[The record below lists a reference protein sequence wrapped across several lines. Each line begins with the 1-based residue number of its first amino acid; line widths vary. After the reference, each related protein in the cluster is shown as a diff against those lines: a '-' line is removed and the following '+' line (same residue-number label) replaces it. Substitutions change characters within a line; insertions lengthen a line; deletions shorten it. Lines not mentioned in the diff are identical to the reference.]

1 MKINKV
7 LLIQQIK
14 ENKMRYIFSLTDM
27 PKFVVDSCGYP
38 VKADHYAACVEV
50 INERV
55 IDQCLFNVW
64 DAAGHICDYKFNSE
78 TDHIAAI
85 DVLCRFINRM
95 APVFPVVNGTDK
107 SHADKGCRRDF
118 FGEYE
123 ALVEENEYEFLVKET
138 VKFSYISSPLMT
150 FGVPFGV
157 KYTGGT
163 VTDIRCFS
171 DNTLFTG
178 LHGQRMLK
186 SGDRLYMECGHL
198 GSLSIPAIKSCW
210 SCHEINNNPQSWT
223 FIVSKTEQLQDYSG
237 DNLKARIE
245 DTLKS
250 GGVNADEVCALLEKY
265 SGYFDV
271 CDDILKVFA
280 KQPAEPAEKQIVNK
294 EITLDVMQQT
304 VLNAVYSMDS
314 DKLKETYKNCG
325 YYVAVLKVKVS
336 FNEHVSMKI
345 VLAVDNKK
353 GSFYSYAVLLCDGEE
368 ILHSAIRDQ
377 FLGDWKITYDNVVYK
392 AVVCGRDL

>member
-7 LLIQQIK
+7 LLIQQVE
-14 ENKMRYIFSLTDM
+14 ENKVRYIFELADM
-27 PKFVVDSCGYP
+27 PRFVINCGSYYP
-38 VKADHYAACVEV
+38 VEAIHYAAS
-50 INERV
+50 IDIIDERV
-55 IDQCLFNVW
+55 VGQCLFNVC
-64 DAAGHICDYKFNSE
+64 DAAGHICDYKFSSE
-78 TDHIAAI
+78 EVRVTAV

-95 APVFPVVNGTDK
+95 APVFPVVGNNKPYTFD
-107 SHADKGCRRDF
+107 
-118 FGEYE
+118 EYE
-123 ALVEENEYEFLVKET
+123 DLVKTT
-138 VKFSYISSPLMT
+138 VRFSYIPSPLMT

-157 KYTGGT
+157 TYTGGT
-163 VTDIRCFS
+163 VTDIRGFS

-178 LHGQRMLK
+178 LHGQHMLK
-186 SGDRLYMECGHL
+186 ADGRVYKETGC
-198 GSLSIPAIKSCW
+198 LSSFSVPAIKSCW
-210 SCHEINNNPQSWT
+210 SCHEINDNPQSWT
-223 FIVSKTEQLQDYSG
+223 FIVSKIEQLQDYSG
-237 DNLKARIE
+237 DTIKARIE
-245 DTLKS
+245 DNMKS

-265 SGYFDV
+265 NGYFDV

>member
-7 LLIQQIK
+7 LLIQQVE
-14 ENKMRYIFSLTDM
+14 ENKVRYIFELADM
-27 PKFVVDSCGYP
+27 PRFVSNCGLYYP
-38 VKADHYAACVEV
+38 VEAIHYAASIDI
-50 INERV
+50 INERIV
-55 IDQCLFNVW
+55 GQCLFNVC
-64 DAAGHICDYKFNSE
+64 DVTGHIRDYKFSSE
-78 TDHIAAI
+78 EARITAV
-85 DVLCRFINRM
+85 DVLYRFINRM
-95 APVFPVVNGTDK
+95 APVFPIVGNNKTYTFD
-107 SHADKGCRRDF
+107 
-118 FGEYE
+118 EYE
-123 ALVEENEYEFLVKET
+123 DLVKTT
-138 VKFSYISSPLMT
+138 VRFSYIPSPLMT

-157 KYTGGT
+157 TYTGGT
-163 VTDIRCFS
+163 VTDIRGFS

-178 LHGQRMLK
+178 LHGQHMLK
-186 SGDRLYMECGHL
+186 ADGRVYKETGC
-198 GSLSIPAIKSCW
+198 LSSFSVPAIKSCW
-210 SCHEINNNPQSWT
+210 SCHEINDNPQSWT

-250 GGVNADEVCALLEKY
+250 GGVNADEVCALLDKY

>member
-7 LLIQQIK
+7 LLIQQVE
-14 ENKMRYIFSLTDM
+14 ENKVRYIFELADM
-27 PKFVVDSCGYP
+27 PRFVSNCGLYYP
-38 VKADHYAACVEV
+38 VEAIHYAAS
-50 INERV
+50 IDIIDERIV
-55 IDQCLFNVW
+55 GQCLFNVC
-64 DAAGHICDYKFNSE
+64 DVTGHIRDYKFSSE
-78 TDHIAAI
+78 EARITAV

-95 APVFPVVNGTDK
+95 APVFPIVGNNKTYTFD
-107 SHADKGCRRDF
+107 
-118 FGEYE
+118 EYE
-123 ALVEENEYEFLVKET
+123 DLVKT
-138 VKFSYISSPLMT
+138 IVRFSYIPSPLMT

-157 KYTGGT
+157 TYTGGT
-163 VTDIRCFS
+163 VTDIRGFS

-186 SGDRLYMECGHL
+186 SGGRLYVECGHL
-198 GSLSIPAIKSCW
+198 GSLSVPAIKSCW
-210 SCHEINNNPQSWT
+210 SCHKINDNPQSWT
-223 FIVSKTEQLQDYSG
+223 FIISKTEQLQDYSG
-237 DNLKARIE
+237 DNIKARIE
-245 DTLKS
+245 DNLKS
-250 GGVNADEVCALLEKY
+250 GGVDADEVCALLEKY
-265 SGYFDV
+265 RGYFDV

>member
-1 MKINKV
+1 MIFIYKIIIKEETNMKINKV
-7 LLIQQIK
+7 LLIQQVE
-14 ENKMRYIFSLTDM
+14 ENKVRYIFELADM
-27 PKFVVDSCGYP
+27 PRFVINCGSYYP
-38 VKADHYAACVEV
+38 VEAIHYAAS
-50 INERV
+50 IDIIDERV
-55 IDQCLFNVW
+55 VGQCLFNVC
-64 DAAGHICDYKFNSE
+64 DAAGHICDYKFSSE
-78 TDHIAAI
+78 EVRVTAV

-95 APVFPVVNGTDK
+95 APVFPVVGNNKPYTFD
-107 SHADKGCRRDF
+107 
-118 FGEYE
+118 EYE
-123 ALVEENEYEFLVKET
+123 DLVKTT
-138 VKFSYISSPLMT
+138 VRFSYIPSPLMT

-250 GGVNADEVCALLEKY
+250 SGVNADEVCALLEKY

>member
-7 LLIQQIK
+7 LLIQQVE
-14 ENKMRYIFSLTDM
+14 ENKVRYIFELADM
-27 PKFVVDSCGYP
+27 PRFVINCGSYYP
-38 VKADHYAACVEV
+38 VEAIHYAAS
-50 INERV
+50 IDIIDERV
-55 IDQCLFNVW
+55 VGQCLFNVC
-64 DAAGHICDYKFNSE
+64 DAAGHICDYKFSSE
-78 TDHIAAI
+78 EVRVTAV
-85 DVLCRFINRM
+85 DVLCSFINRM
-95 APVFPVVNGTDK
+95 APVFPVVGNNKPYTFD
-107 SHADKGCRRDF
+107 
-118 FGEYE
+118 EYE
-123 ALVEENEYEFLVKET
+123 DLVKTT
-138 VKFSYISSPLMT
+138 VRFSYIPSPLMT

-157 KYTGGT
+157 TYTGGT
-163 VTDIRCFS
+163 VTDIRGFS

-178 LHGQRMLK
+178 LHGQHMLK
-186 SGDRLYMECGHL
+186 ADGRVYKETGC
-198 GSLSIPAIKSCW
+198 LSSFSVPAIKSCW
-210 SCHEINNNPQSWT
+210 SCHEINDNPQSWT
-223 FIVSKTEQLQDYSG
+223 FIVSKIEQLQDYSG
-237 DNLKARIE
+237 DTIKARIE

>member
-7 LLIQQIK
+7 LLIQQVE
-14 ENKMRYIFSLTDM
+14 ENKVRYIFELADM
-27 PKFVVDSCGYP
+27 PRFVSNCGLYYP
-38 VKADHYAACVEV
+38 VEAIHYAAS
-50 INERV
+50 IDIIDERIV
-55 IDQCLFNVW
+55 GQCLFNVC
-64 DAAGHICDYKFNSE
+64 DAAGHICDYKFSSE
-78 TDHIAAI
+78 EVRVTAV

-95 APVFPVVNGTDK
+95 APVFPVVGNNKPYTFD
-107 SHADKGCRRDF
+107 
-118 FGEYE
+118 EYE
-123 ALVEENEYEFLVKET
+123 DLVKTT
-138 VKFSYISSPLMT
+138 VRFSYIPSPLMT

-157 KYTGGT
+157 TYTGGT
-163 VTDIRCFS
+163 VTDIRGFS

-178 LHGQRMLK
+178 LHGQHMLK
-186 SGDRLYMECGHL
+186 ADGRVYKETGC
-198 GSLSIPAIKSCW
+198 LSSFSVPAIKSCW
-210 SCHEINNNPQSWT
+210 SCHEINDNPQSWT
-223 FIVSKTEQLQDYSG
+223 FIVSKTEQLRDYSG

>member
-14 ENKMRYIFSLTDM
+14 ENKIRYIFSLTDM

-64 DAAGHICDYKFNSE
+64 DATGHICGYKFNSE
-78 TDHIAAI
+78 TDRIAAV

-95 APVFPVVNGTDK
+95 APVFPVVDG
-107 SHADKGCRRDF
+107 ADKPHAFC
-118 FGEYE
+118 EYE
-123 ALVEENEYEFLVKET
+123 KLVEET
-138 VKFSYISSPLMT
+138 VKFSYIPSPLMT

-157 KYTGGT
+157 TYTGGV

-178 LHGQRMLK
+178 LHGQHMLK
-186 SGDRLYMECGHL
+186 SGGKLYMECRHL
-198 GSLSIPAIKSCW
+198 GNLSVSAIKSCW
-210 SCHEINNNPQSWT
+210 SCREINDNPQSYT
-223 FIVSKTEQLQDYSG
+223 FLVSKTEQLQDYSG
-237 DNLKARIE
+237 DSIKARIE
-245 DTLKS
+245 DNLKS
-250 GGVNADEVCALLEKY
+250 GRVNADEVCALLEKY
-265 SGYFDV
+265 SECFDV

-280 KQPAEPAEKQIVNK
+280 KQPAEPVKKQTAVK
-294 EITLDVMQQT
+294 EITLDVIQQT
-304 VLNAVYSMDS
+304 VLNTVYSMNS
-314 DKLKETYKNCG
+314 DKLKEIYKDFRR
-325 YYVAVLKVKVS
+325 YIPVLKVKIS
-336 FNEHVSMKI
+336 FTEHISMEV

-353 GSFYSYAVLLCDGEE
+353 GCFHSYAVLLCDGEKVSQ
-368 ILHSAIRDQ
+368 SAIRDQ
-377 FLGDWKITYDNVVYK
+377 LLGEWKITYNNVTYK
-392 AVVCGRDL
+392 AIVCGRNL

>member
-7 LLIQQIK
+7 LLIQQVE
-14 ENKMRYIFSLTDM
+14 ENKVRYIFELADM
-27 PKFVVDSCGYP
+27 PRFVINCGSYYP
-38 VKADHYAACVEV
+38 VEAIHYAAS
-50 INERV
+50 IDIIDERV
-55 IDQCLFNVW
+55 VGQCLFNVC
-64 DAAGHICDYKFNSE
+64 DAAGHICDYKFSSE
-78 TDHIAAI
+78 EVRVTAV

-95 APVFPVVNGTDK
+95 APVFPVVGNNKPYTFD
-107 SHADKGCRRDF
+107 
-118 FGEYE
+118 EYE
-123 ALVEENEYEFLVKET
+123 DLVKTT
-138 VKFSYISSPLMT
+138 VRFSYIPSPLMT

-157 KYTGGT
+157 TYTGGT
-163 VTDIRCFS
+163 VTDIRGFS

-178 LHGQRMLK
+178 LHGQHMLK
-186 SGDRLYMECGHL
+186 ADGRVYKETGC
-198 GSLSIPAIKSCW
+198 LSSFSVPAIKSCW
-210 SCHEINNNPQSWT
+210 SCHEINDNPQSWT
-223 FIVSKTEQLQDYSG
+223 FIVSKIEQLQDYSG
-237 DNLKARIE
+237 DTIKARIE

-294 EITLDVMQQT
+294 EITLDVIQQT

-368 ILHSAIRDQ
+368 ILYSAIRDQ

>member
-78 TDHIAAI
+78 TDRIAAV

-95 APVFPVVNGTDK
+95 APVFPVVNG
-107 SHADKGCRRDF
+107 ADKPHA

-138 VKFSYISSPLMT
+138 VKFSYIPSPLMT

-157 KYTGGT
+157 TYTGGV
-163 VTDIRCFS
+163 VTDVRNYP

-178 LHGQRMLK
+178 LHGLRMLK
-186 SGDRLYMECGHL
+186 SGD
-198 GSLSIPAIKSCW
+198 SI
-210 SCHEINNNPQSWT
+210 
-223 FIVSKTEQLQDYSG
+223 
-237 DNLKARIE
+237 KARIE
-245 DTLKS
+245 DNLKS
-250 GGVNADEVCALLEKY
+250 GGVNADEICALLEKY

-280 KQPAEPAEKQIVNK
+280 KQPVNPAEKRTVAK
-294 EITLDVMQQT
+294 SITLRVMQQII
-304 VLNAVYSMDS
+304 LNAVYSMDS
-314 DKLKETYKNCG
+314 DKLKEVYKDFTRQIT
-325 YYVAVLKVKVS
+325 VLSITVP
-336 FNEHVSMKI
+336 FTEHISMKI
-345 VLAVDNKK
+345 VLNVDNKK
-353 GSFYSYAVLLCDGEE
+353 GYFYSYAILLCDGEE
-368 ILHSAIRDQ
+368 ILRSAIRDQ
-377 FLGDWKITYDNVVYK
+377 FLGYWEITYDNVTYK

>member
-7 LLIQQIK
+7 LLIQQVE
-14 ENKMRYIFSLTDM
+14 ENKVRYIFELADM
-27 PKFVVDSCGYP
+27 PRFVINCGSYYP
-38 VKADHYAACVEV
+38 VEAIHYAAS
-50 INERV
+50 IDIIDERV
-55 IDQCLFNVW
+55 VGQCLFNVC
-64 DAAGHICDYKFNSE
+64 DAAGHICDYKFSSE
-78 TDHIAAI
+78 EVRVTAV

-95 APVFPVVNGTDK
+95 APVFPVVGNNKPYTFD
-107 SHADKGCRRDF
+107 
-118 FGEYE
+118 EYE
-123 ALVEENEYEFLVKET
+123 DLVKTT
-138 VKFSYISSPLMT
+138 VRFSYIPSPLMT

-157 KYTGGT
+157 TYTGGT
-163 VTDIRCFS
+163 VTDIRGFS

-178 LHGQRMLK
+178 LHGQHMLK
-186 SGDRLYMECGHL
+186 ADGRVYKETGC
-198 GSLSIPAIKSCW
+198 LSSFSVPAIKSCW
-210 SCHEINNNPQSWT
+210 SCHEINDNPQSWT
-223 FIVSKTEQLQDYSG
+223 FIVSKIEQLQDYSG
-237 DNLKARIE
+237 DTIKARIE

-294 EITLDVMQQT
+294 EITLDVIQQT

-392 AVVCGRDL
+392 AVVYGRDL

>member
-7 LLIQQIK
+7 LLIQHVE
-14 ENKMRYIFSLTDM
+14 ENKVRYIFELADM
-27 PKFVVDSCGYP
+27 PRFVSNCGLYYP
-38 VKADHYAACVEV
+38 VEAIHYAAS
-50 INERV
+50 IDIIDERIV
-55 IDQCLFNVW
+55 GQCLFNVC
-64 DAAGHICDYKFNSE
+64 DVTGHIRDYKFSSE
-78 TDHIAAI
+78 EARITAV

-95 APVFPVVNGTDK
+95 APVFPIVGNNKTYTFD
-107 SHADKGCRRDF
+107 
-118 FGEYE
+118 EYE
-123 ALVEENEYEFLVKET
+123 DLVKT
-138 VKFSYISSPLMT
+138 IVRFSYIPSPLMT

-157 KYTGGT
+157 TYTGGT
-163 VTDIRCFS
+163 VTDIRGFS

-186 SGDRLYMECGHL
+186 SGGRLYVECGHL
-198 GSLSIPAIKSCW
+198 GSLSVPAIKSCW
-210 SCHEINNNPQSWT
+210 SCHKINDNPQSWT
-223 FIVSKTEQLQDYSG
+223 FIISKTEQLQDYSG
-237 DNLKARIE
+237 DNIKARIE
-245 DTLKS
+245 DNLKS
-250 GGVNADEVCALLEKY
+250 GGVDADEVCALLEKY
-265 SGYFDV
+265 RGYFDV